1 MSEQFTGA
9 LQEVVLGEH
18 AHIKARIG
26 WRGLSSKEY
35 IDSGG
40 ALLGAGNHISNG
52 RFDWSRC
59 DRITLERYEESPEI
73 ALRETDVVISKD
85 GTIGRVAYI
94 DKLPQVATING
105 TMMLVR
111 VHGDR
116 LDPHFVY
123 HYLQGEKFQS
133 LIQERISGSS
143 IPHIFQRDMVG
154 LKMEIPPLPEQK
166 KIAEILSGID
176 TQRQALA
183 KKAATA
189 SMLRNALGEKIF
201 SSLDGERVALG
212 ELCNPKQWQTISAN
226 QLTTSGYPVYGAN
239 GKIGYFTE
247 YNHKE
252 PVLAVTC
259 RGATCGNLTLIPA
272 FSYVTGNSMCL
283 DNPRKDTSPEYLFQ
297 FLAWR
302 GLRDVISG
310 SAQPQITR
318 SPLQAVEVVLPS
330 KEKQDKIVSAL
341 QSVNNTEQ
349 LVNIALSRLDIL
361 KKAIA
366 ADLLSGRK
374 RVSV

>member
-1 MSEQFTGA
+1 MNESRNWVDCTI
-9 LQEVVLGEH
+9 GE
-18 AHIKARIG
+18 I
-26 WRGLSSKEY
+26 SKL
-35 IDSGG
+35 SGG
-40 ALLGAGNHISNG
+40 SA
-52 RFDWSRC
+52 F
-59 DRITLERYEESPEI
+59 
-73 ALRETDVVISKD
+73 K
-85 GTIGRVAYI
+85 
-94 DKLPQVATING
+94 
-105 TMMLVR
+105 
-111 VHGDR
+111 
-116 LDPHFVY
+116 
-123 HYLQGEKFQS
+123 EKFQGHTS
-133 LIQERISGSS
+133 GEIPFIKVSDFNLSENQKYITRANNWVSSETLKEMGAKVFPPGSVVFPKVGAALLSNRRRILLRPTALDNNLMAAIPNGCCSEYLYHALCKVDFSRFVQEGAVPS
-143 IPHIFQRDMVG
+143 INQEQVASVE
-154 LKMEIPPLPEQK
+154 LSIPPLPEQK

-302 GLRDVISG
+302 GLRDVVSG

>member
-1 MSEQFTGA
+1 MSEYRCIGSFSKQVKRVNDANNSGADVYSVTKYDGFVRSLDYFKKQVFSRDLSAYKIVKKGEFAYSTIHLDEGA
-9 LQEVVLGEH
+9 LGLLADEEALISPMYTTFEIDGSVDRSYLSYLLKSPDLINQYGLIGQGSVNRRKSVPFSSLAEIEV
-18 AHIKARIG
+18 
-26 WRGLSSKEY
+26 Y
-35 IDSGG
+35 
-40 ALLGAGNHISNG
+40 
-52 RFDWSRC
+52 
-59 DRITLERYEESPEI
+59 
-73 ALRETDVVISKD
+73 
-85 GTIGRVAYI
+85 
-94 DKLPQVATING
+94 
-105 TMMLVR
+105 
-111 VHGDR
+111 
-116 LDPHFVY
+116 
-123 HYLQGEKFQS
+123 
-133 LIQERISGSS
+133 
-143 IPHIFQRDMVG
+143 
-154 LKMEIPPLPEQK
+154 IPPLPEQK

-183 KKAATA
+183 KKVANA

-212 ELCNPKQWQTISAN
+212 ELCNPKQWQTISSD

-239 GKIGYFTE
+239 GKIGYFSE

-318 SPLQAVEVVLPS
+318 SPLQVVEIILPS

-341 QSVNNTEQ
+341 QSVNNTEHI
-349 LVNIALSRLDIL
+349 VNIALSRLDIL
-361 KKAIA
+361 KQAIA